1 MNRIFVILGNMQIG
15 LQVILW
21 LLCFYWLDFELITFI
36 LNDNYFM
43 KTLLIIML
51 LTCQIF
57 FYQNLYILIKIDSV
71 FEAEK
76 NANFELENVS
86 ENHDYTTC
94 KKCNILR
101 PKRAHH
107 CRYCNKCILRMDHH
121 CFTLNKCI
129 GKRNYLFFLKY
140 LITTEINISFILWIT
155 LYVCINYYSD
165 IKWFTLIKYVILI
178 FASFMGSLALFFYLL
193 FHLYLYLA
201 KITTLELF
209 YPSLRIKQKAEISD

>member
-1 MNRIFVILGNMQIG
+1 MNRAYIILGNLQIG
-15 LQVILW
+15 FQIILW
-21 LLCFYWLDFELITFI
+21 LLCFYWLDFELFTYI
-36 LNDNYFM
+36 LNDYTIM
-43 KTLLIIML
+43 KLTLGVML
-51 LTCQIF
+51 LSCQLF
-57 FYQNLYILIKIDSV
+57 FYQNFYYLIKIDSV
-71 FEAEK
+71 FEPEK
-76 NANFELENVS
+76 NINIELQNINES
-86 ENHDYTTC
+86 HDYTTC

-140 LITTEINISFILWIT
+140 LITAEINISFIFWIT
-155 LYVCINYYSD
+155 LYVCINYYSE
-165 IKWFTLIKYVILI
+165 INLLTLIKYGILI
-178 FASFMGSLALFFYLL
+178 FASFMGSSALFCYLL

-209 YPSLRIKQKAEISD
+209 YPTLKIKQ